1 MTYNDAVDEIKAALG
16 ETEAVKCLD
25 FSRWHF
31 VEQNDFP
38 NDKEIVVVRFYYP
51 LLPILAK
58 WREGDNGGAFY
69 DVDEGKPIC
78 VHGVM
83 VEAWKRYDV

>member
-1 MTYNDAVDEIKAALG
+1 MTYNEAIDEIKSTLG
-16 ETEAVKCLD
+16 ETEAVKYLD
-25 FSRWHF
+25 FYRWHF

-51 LLPILAK
+51 ILPTLAE
-58 WREGDNGGAFY
+58 WVEGDNGGAFY
-69 DVDEGKPIC
+69 DVDEGEPFC

>member
-51 LLPILAK
+51 ILPTLVK
-58 WREGDNGGAFY
+58 WVNGAFY
-69 DVDEGKPIC
+69 DVDEGEPIC

-83 VEAWKRYDV
+83 VEAWKRYDI

>member
-1 MTYNDAVDEIKAALG
+1 MTYNEAIDEIKAALG

-31 VEQNDFP
+31 VEQNDLP

-51 LLPILAK
+51 ILPILAE
-58 WREGDNGGAFY
+58 WREDDNGGAFY
-69 DVDEGKPIC
+69 DVDEETPIC
-78 VHGVM
+78 DDVIK

>member
-1 MTYNDAVDEIKAALG
+1 MTYNEAIDEIKSALG
-16 ETEAVKCLD
+16 KTEAVKCLD

-51 LLPILAK
+51 ILPTLAK
-58 WREGDNGGAFY
+58 WVNGAFY
-69 DVDEGKPIC
+69 DVDEGEPIC

-83 VEAWKRYDV
+83 VEAWKRYDI